1 MLKEYTTHLYAG
13 GRAAGTVR
21 QRLRHID
28 RLADLHPDLL
38 AVTRT
43 DLEAILAKMRIDG
56 LEAET
61 RKAARSSYRS
71 FYGWAARTGLI
82 AHDPSEDLDP
92 VKVPVRIPRLAA
104 DDAVLGAL
112 AHAELRER
120 TMILLARL
128 ACLRLTDLSTLH
140 MSAREG
146 DVLRVRG
153 KGEKERL
160 VYIND
165 DLMRTL
171 LEREHELGPD
181 NYYFPGRFA
190 AYMHPQSVNKIMTR
204 RSDSTAPCYS
214 ELIVTDVFYQ
224 KAAMWGRSL
233 RTSFMLRAFAQ
244 GTQEPTI
251 RKTTGGNGLKIFPA
265 KEGEDTT
272 AADAELV
279 SVFQKNF
286 TEAAA
291 NFAKQAR

>member
-1 MLKEYTTHLYAG
+1 MKSLF
-13 GRAAGTVR
+13 
-21 QRLRHID
+21 
-28 RLADLHPDLL
+28 LL
-38 AVTRT
+38 SAS
-43 DLEAILAKMRIDG
+43 L
-56 LEAET
+56 
-61 RKAARSSYRS
+61 
-71 FYGWAARTGLI
+71 F
-82 AHDPSEDLDP
+82 
-92 VKVPVRIPRLAA
+92 LAA
-104 DDAVLGAL
+104 APAAAQESSAPAAAVPQCELHVWPAERFQAMTTGWLGGGLLDSAI
-112 AHAELRER
+112 HAEGDKARR
-120 TMILLARL
+120 SHLASAL
-128 ACLRLTDLSTLH
+128 DSEGQLDALQKLDLITLLRLPPSKIVTHTDALDRKT
-140 MSAREG
+140 
-146 DVLRVRG
+146 
-153 KGEKERL
+153 
-160 VYIND
+160 
-165 DLMRTL
+165 
-171 LEREHELGPD
+171 
-181 NYYFPGRFA
+181 
-190 AYMHPQSVNKIMTR
+190 VNKIMTR